1 MQRLELHVNSLSK
14 AHTED
19 KKHIQK
25 LEKELLNCSQE
36 IGSYPYIYKDMY
48 LLSLFNFCG

>member
-14 AHTED
+14 ARTED

-36 IGSYPYIYKDMY
+36 IGSYSCINKDVY
-48 LLSLFNFCG
+48 LLNLFNFCS